1 MIGTSRKLSRSP
13 RSYLNQ
19 TSAPPSGKKVIQNM
33 KGWSPQRIWMLLFV
47 VSLLWTQCRNEVLK
61 HMRLT
66 RNLCFNYLFGL
77 QKLWSSLGISYIHIY
92 IYTCM
97 YHIVTN
103 WIWLMKS
110 LVSSTS
116 SDVGR
121 TSSSAFVQH
130 EGHEGSN
137 AKSSTS
143 CVVEHWTTI

>member
-1 MIGTSRKLSRSP
+1 MIGTSRKPSRSP

-47 VSLLWTQCRNEVLK
+47 VY
-61 HMRLT
+61 
-66 RNLCFNYLFGL
+66 CFGHNVGTKFLNTWDWPEIYVSTTCLVYKNYDQALAYH
-77 QKLWSSLGISYIHIY
+77 IYIY
-92 IYTCM
+92 IYTCI